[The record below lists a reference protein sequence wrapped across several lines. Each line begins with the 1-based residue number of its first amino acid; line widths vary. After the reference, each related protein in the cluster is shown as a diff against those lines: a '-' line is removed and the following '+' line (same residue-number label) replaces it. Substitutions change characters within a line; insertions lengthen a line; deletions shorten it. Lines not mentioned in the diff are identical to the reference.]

1 MMQRS
6 VYEYRTVT
14 VRAITELRH
23 FSRKCTIYS
32 YSRNQPLVV
41 TDLFRLTL
49 NLFHHL
55 FVDFTS
61 YN

>member
-41 TDLFRLTL
+41 TDLFKA
-49 NLFHHL
+49 
-55 FVDFTS
+55 
-61 YN
+61 YP